1 MLQPLMKSCLLVFP
15 ILKENPVIL
24 RFSSSPTF
32 SVCLRRAM
40 HAFSCRPDPPSPTF
54 SALIHFDHCFRRL
67 GALQCQRRPS
77 LCDGVDDAGRG
88 RAEGR
93 SRRGDGVFDDGRAWR
108 SMTPM
113 HFRRAINRGC
123 RRCRSLDNGRR
134 PRPTRPDKISSPAAP
149 RRRRPGNPSATTGRG
164 PTGTTTL
171 RTKKK
176 GSCIERC
183 GVVQR
188 ARIKAEDRDSGS
200 SIEQSMYPFCR

>member
-1 MLQPLMKSCLLVFP
+1 MQPLMKSCLLVFP

-149 RRRRPGNPSATTGRG
+149 RRRRRRRRG
-164 PTGTTTL
+164 QTPWKSVCYYRQRTDRDDDVENEEEGQL
-171 RTKKK
+171 YREMRRRTKGANK
-176 GSCIERC
+176 SR
-183 GVVQR
+183 R
-188 ARIKAEDRDSGS
+188 
-200 SIEQSMYPFCR
+200 